1 MGLLDIFG
9 SKGLV
14 GSVMDVL
21 KSTGIV
27 KDPEAEL
34 KAKEALALLEDQAKL
49 RANELEKIQAED
61 RNSARQREIA
71 IKDKTPQILAFGSL
85 IGFFGI
91 LTALIFVEIPPTAK
105 DVLYV
110 MIGVLGTLVTGV
122 VQYYFGSS
130 SGSSAK
136 SDSINSFLKEKNK

>member
-1 MGLLDIFG
+1 MNLLDIFG

-14 GSVMDVL
+14 GSVTDVL
-21 KSTGIV
+21 KGVGIM
-27 KDPEAEL
+27 KDPDAEL
-34 KAKEALALLEDQAKL
+34 KVKEALGRLEDQVAA
-49 RANELEKIQAED
+49 RANELEKIQADD
-61 RNSARQREIA
+61 RASARQREMA
-71 IKDKTPQILAFGSL
+71 VKDRTPQILAYGSL
-85 IGFFGI
+85 LGFFGI

-130 SGSSAK
+130 SGSSSK
-136 SDSINSFLKEKNK
+136 SETITQLLNKGK